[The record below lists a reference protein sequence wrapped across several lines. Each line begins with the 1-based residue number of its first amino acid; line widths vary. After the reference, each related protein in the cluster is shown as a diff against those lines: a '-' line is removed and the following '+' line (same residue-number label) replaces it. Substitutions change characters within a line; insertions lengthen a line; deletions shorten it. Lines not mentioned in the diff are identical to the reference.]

1 MVQVT
6 HQFKFFTLRFVSR
19 KKVKKK
25 FVLTKFFFF
34 VTSIQF
40 VACELR
46 ENLSNRS
53 SGVQIP
59 HDICTRFGRYL
70 YSGKCSWIIKPII
83 LFDFSPV
90 TGEKTFWRT
99 PIRGLK
105 ITVLISSYVTRRAL
119 LNLYSSYAP
128 TTNWFC
134 SSFFVQILSTERT
147 LHISELDFFCFLSI
161 IR

>member
-1 MVQVT
+1 MG
-6 HQFKFFTLRFVSR
+6 SGN
-19 KKVKKK
+19 KVG
-25 FVLTKFFFF
+25 LPYRYAR
-34 VTSIQF
+34 I
-40 VACELR
+40 R
-46 ENLSNRS
+46 GSN
-53 SGVQIP
+53 
-59 HDICTRFGRYL
+59 CL
-70 YSGKCSWIIKPII
+70 CKIKPII

-99 PIRGLK
+99 PVRGLK

-119 LNLYSSYAP
+119 LNLYSSYTP